1 MSAPFMQV
9 YVADYLGDTRHLTT
23 EQHGA
28 YLLLL
33 MTMWRADGRLPNDP
47 KKLARIVG
55 CTASRW
61 AKISGDVMAFFD
73 EVGGEIVNKRLAF
86 ELEKAREKSIKRA
99 DAGTKGGN
107 AKALKTQE
115 PPVAIAT
122 RLPEHSSEPEPEPE
136 REDGGGGSA
145 SAWPAKPMEALV
157 DAVASPWLDPMK
169 APGLITSSGK
179 IVAWRQRG
187 ADWSRDVLPVV
198 RGLCAAARGPIST
211 WGYFDRA
218 VLQAVAD
225 NTRPIAMPEARAGP
239 SVVSLTDR
247 IAAEHAEARRLAFAR
262 LEAQHG

>member
-1 MSAPFMQV
+1 MSAPFMQL

-47 KKLARIVG
+47 KKLARVAG
-55 CTASRW
+55 CTPSRW
-61 AKISGDVMAFFD
+61 AKISAEVMAFFD
-73 EVGGEIVNKRLAF
+73 EVAGEITNKRLVF
-86 ELEKAREKSIKRA
+86 ELEKAREKSIKRV

-115 PPVAIAT
+115 TPLAIAS

-145 SAWPAKPMEALV
+145 CAWPAKPMEALV

-179 IVAWRQRG
+179 IAAWRQRG
-187 ADWSRDVLPVV
+187 AEWGRDVLPVV

-218 VLQAVAD
+218 VLQALSD
-225 NTRPIAMPEARAGP
+225 NSRETPLPEARASP
-239 SVVSLTDR
+239 SVVSLTYR
-247 IAAEHAEARRLAFAR
+247 IASEHAEARRLAFAR
-262 LEAQHG
+262 LEAQNG